1 MKIEEVLTKK
11 QMANLRDKH
20 SAGMSR
26 RRWDSDDQVV
36 AIAKKLAITTKEL
49 RARIGYR
56 AMGVYGI

>member
-1 MKIEEVLTKK
+1 MEKILTKK

-26 RRWDSDDQVV
+26 SRWDSDDQVI
-36 AIAKKLAITTKEL
+36 ALAKKLGITTKEL
-49 RARIGYR
+49 RLRISYR